1 MSKFLASGEIT
12 PYSPV
17 GEILLIYTY
26 NIYIIYI
33 IYIYIYIIYIY
44 ITCLISIYYIIYI
57 NIYRRFVKNR
67 NTTLLYEWLLV
78 LYQYKTF
85 FERHTN
91 LNLKKI
97 FFNFIYIFMY
107 TLCIKSHFV
116 PSV

>member
-1 MSKFLASGEIT
+1 M
-12 PYSPV
+12 Y
-17 GEILLIYTY
+17 
-26 NIYIIYI
+26 
-33 IYIYIYIIYIY
+33 IYIYIYIHNMYNFYI
-44 ITCLISIYYIIYI
+44 LYYIYI

-67 NTTLLYEWLLV
+67 NITLLYEWLLV